1 MASRSNNDANQGKR
15 PRATHRHFTQE
26 FKLEAVRLAE
36 GGDRSLN
43 ELARELGIR
52 PNVLRQWRR
61 QAEARAGRPAGE
73 IFPGHGRLPSRDEE
87 IRQLKRE
94 VARLTEER
102 DILKKA
108 AAFFARTAR

>member
-1 MASRSNNDANQGKR
+1 VEQRSGNGGEGRR
-15 PRATHRHFTQE
+15 PRQTRRHFTRE

-36 GGDRSLN
+36 RGDRPFN
-43 ELARELGIR
+43 AVAHDLGVR

-61 QAEARAGRPAGE
+61 QAAARAGRPAE
-73 IFPGHGRLPSRDEE
+73 EVFPGQSRFAGQDEE
-87 IRQLKRE
+87 VRRLKRE

-108 AAFFARTAR
+108 AAFFAREAR